1 MNQKNTH
8 SNRWTIVVEKPEIP
22 PPSLPGEVLAGV
34 QVKGEPE
41 PQRAPTK
48 TDPPK
53 WRNLTLAEMY
63 TLLEEAKRQEAFT
76 Q

>member
-22 PPSLPGEVLAGV
+22 PDLRTGAHH
-34 QVKGEPE
+34 Q
-41 PQRAPTK
+41 PQPTPAK

-53 WRNLTLAEMY
+53 RRNLTLAEMY
-63 TLLEEAKRQEAFT
+63 ALLEEAERQEALT

>member
-8 SNRWTIVVEKPEIP
+8 SNRWKIVVEKPEIP
-22 PPSLPGEVLAGV
+22 PSLRTGAHEPS
-34 QVKGEPE
+34 Q
-41 PQRAPTK
+41 PTPAK
-48 TDPPK
+48 EEPPK

-63 TLLEEAKRQEAFT
+63 VLLEEAKRQEALT